1 MSLSIVDVAGL
12 DDDPAGSLVSTW
24 SAAGRGAD
32 AGDGIVLR
40 HGSQLAVV
48 APSPI
53 VERWLT
59 ERYGA
64 EACLATELASFVYRR
79 KGWFA
84 PGLDPLSLRDVR
96 PGQYEVRVVTEAT
109 GALVPLFAMDLA
121 PVRHH
126 GTWATIDQSSPHAAA
141 SLLEIA
147 VVPGD
152 QPLVVGGAERRLGAL
167 ACATGRLWEASRL
180 GSVTELLRLAP
191 GPDEDAHAWFGLVQ
205 ARADEL
211 DGFGPRRRHHV
222 QEVGRGLF
230 GLALGWAFTRLP
242 VDVAVGLSQ
251 GQVVRALTAT
261 LTGAGE
267 PCHHP
272 LRVERWHTDAAALAY
287 APGYFATGAVQG
299 YAIDGVLAH
308 ERFVRTACRRLHR
321 TRRADSTALMAA
333 ATTPARSDP
342 ATPDGSSAP
351 IAG

>member
-1 MSLSIVDVAGL
+1 MSLAVVDVADLGA
-12 DDDPAGSLVSTW
+12 DSAEALVSTW
-24 SAAGRGAD
+24 RAAGRAAD
-32 AGDGIVLR
+32 VGDGIVLR
-40 HGSQLAVV
+40 DGSQLAIV
-48 APSPI
+48 APSPT
-53 VERWLT
+53 VDRWLT
-59 ERYGA
+59 ERYGV

-84 PGLDPLSLRDVR
+84 RGLDPLSLRDVR

-126 GTWATIDQSSPHAAA
+126 GTWATIDQSSPHAAT

-147 VVPGD
+147 VVPCD
-152 QPLVVGGAERRLGAL
+152 QPVLVGGAERPLGAL

-180 GSVTELLRLAP
+180 GSITELLRLAP
-191 GPDEDAHAWFGLVQ
+191 DPEEDRQGWFGLVQ

-211 DGFGPRRRHHV
+211 DGFGHHRRHHV
-222 QEVGRGLF
+222 QAVGRGLF

-251 GQVVRALTAT
+251 GQVVRSLTAALT
-261 LTGAGE
+261 GGGE

-272 LRVERWHTDAAALAY
+272 LRLERWHADAAALVY
-287 APGYFATGAVQG
+287 APGYFATGTVQG

-321 TRRADSTALMAA
+321 ARQADTAALTAAA
-333 ATTPARSDP
+333 ATDESPP
-342 ATPDGSSAP
+342 PG
-351 IAG
+351 AG